1 MDMVAEQVRKIS
13 ANLKIPPCPAL
24 LQEVMKKARQPDADT
39 EQIAA
44 AVKRDAAM
52 TAALLQLANSPL
64 HGIRCKITSVSQA
77 ISFLGLKTTLNLL
90 HQVALRQSMDDNA
103 GKFAKFWERSSQ
115 SAAVAARLA
124 RKIPGMSQDD
134 AYAVTLFHDSGIPV
148 LIQHYPSYRETVMAN
163 THQGQDIQEVENQHF
178 STTHAI
184 VGNLL
189 ARSWHLPQHVCQA
202 ILHHHDSTIYASI
215 TDHISES
222 VCRLIGIV
230 HMTELVV
237 DEYLCRKNPEWE
249 KVEADVLACLG
260 LSESEFR
267 ELKDDLL
274 GFLNGE

>member
-1 MDMVAEQVRKIS
+1 MAVEEVRKVS
-13 ANLKIPPCPAL
+13 VNLKIPPCPAL
-24 LQEVMKKARQPDADT
+24 LQDIVKTARQPDADM
-39 EQIAA
+39 ECIAA

-64 HGIRCKITSVSQA
+64 HGIRCQLTSVTQA
-77 ISFLGLKTTLNLL
+77 ISFLGLKTTLNLVN
-90 HQVALRQSMDDNA
+90 HVALRQSMGGNA
-103 GKFAKFWERSSQ
+103 GQFDKFWERSSQ

-148 LIQHYPSYRETVMAN
+148 LMQHFQTYRETMMAN
-163 THQGQDIQEVENQHF
+163 SHQGLDIQEVENAHF

-189 ARSWHLPQHVCQA
+189 ARSWHLPQQICQA
-202 ILHHHDSTIYASI
+202 ILYHHDATVFDS
-215 TDHISES
+215 ISEE

-230 HMTELVV
+230 HMAELIV
-237 DEYLCRKNPEWE
+237 DEYLCRENPEWARFE
-249 KVEADVLACLG
+249 HVVLASLG
-260 LSESEFR
+260 LLEKEFR
-267 ELKDDLL
+267 EMKDDML